1 MRVVIE
7 KVLPGERIARG
18 VDNAE
23 GVCSGL
29 ALGVARVS
37 RGAGVESPDEVFK
50 RIGGA

>member
-23 GVCSGL
+23 GVCSRL
-29 ALGVARVS
+29 AMGVARVS
-37 RGAGVESPDEVFK
+37 RGAGDESPGEVFE
-50 RIGGA
+50 RLGGA